1 MVQVIVCLLIF
12 AFLAFSA
19 YTRGEYVGCLAPFL
33 TLIAA
38 ILAFTTIVVI
48 HFGILKISGD
58 SKILKCI
65 LYIISAAI
73 CVWLQLKFG
82 DKK

>member
-1 MVQVIVCLLIF
+1 MTQIIVCLLIF

-38 ILAFTTIVVI
+38 ILAIVIIVII

-58 SKILKCI
+58 NKILQCI
-65 LYIISAAI
+65 LYIIFAAI

-82 DKK
+82 NKK

>member
-38 ILAFTTIVVI
+38 ILAFATIVVI
-48 HFGILKISGD
+48 YFGILKNIR
-58 SKILKCI
+58 
-65 LYIISAAI
+65 
-73 CVWLQLKFG
+73 
-82 DKK
+82 

>member
-38 ILAFTTIVVI
+38 ILAFSTIVVI
-48 HFGILKISGD
+48 YFGILIYFKDKFIYMMINKVRA
-58 SKILKCI
+58 KILGN
-65 LYIISAAI
+65 LARN
-73 CVWLQLKFG
+73 
-82 DKK
+82 